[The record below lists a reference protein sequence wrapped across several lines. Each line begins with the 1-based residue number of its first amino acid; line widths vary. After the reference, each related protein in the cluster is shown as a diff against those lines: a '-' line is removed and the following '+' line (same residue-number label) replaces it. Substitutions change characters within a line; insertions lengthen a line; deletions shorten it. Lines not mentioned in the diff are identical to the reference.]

1 MPLAITLK
9 TVQRLFSMFPQGG
22 PGLALL
28 LLRISVAAT
37 FFVENMHRYGASP
50 SCLLFAGVLLISTS
64 LTIGLMTP
72 LLSVVVGLSAVVSLV
87 INLRPDLVLVSL
99 ILNSTA
105 LALLGPGAYSLD
117 ARMFGRRVVVV
128 APRKDEDQD

>member
-1 MPLAITLK
+1 
-9 TVQRLFSMFPQGG
+9 MFPQGG

-37 FFVENMHRYGASP
+37 FFIEAVHRYGMS
-50 SCLLFAGVLLISTS
+50 SSYFLFAGVLLISTS

-72 LLSVVVGLSAVVSLV
+72 LLSVVVGVSAAVSLV
-87 INLRPDLVLVSL
+87 INLRTDLVLVSL

-128 APRKDEDQD
+128 TPRKDVDQH